1 MTLSKFIYSFFCSVL
16 FVLSGAQNIVLKS
29 PLKNAVFQHGINDI
43 EFLWEDQNSLSWNI
57 DISTTMSFAT
67 FSSYISNTNFTNL
80 DLSSNPSGVYFWRT
94 RSNSDTSV
102 VRSFNL
108 ITLNSL
114 GNLLYHI
121 NGQEGVTATS
131 NNVSSIANLAGSNF
145 NATQSNPFW
154 KPELIPSIINNQD
167 VFKFGGATGSS
178 LSFMDLDNFSI
189 ADTNFTIISA
199 YKQLSLNS
207 LLSYLLGSG
216 SPLGGV
222 FTAGSVAGG
231 YNFGVFNGPGNV
243 IRLTAASNF
252 DWGVKSANY
261 NKLYNNGINSSVIS
275 GGTISSLYF
284 NTIGV
289 RPDLPNLN
297 FHGYLGDVLVYNEIL
312 SLSNR
317 KLIEDYIK
325 TKYTPYPDLGSDQ
338 IVCGTSTKIGFREGH
353 GYSSIVWSN
362 GVTNSDSIT
371 ITQNGTYHVTIES
384 FGWSISDTIVVGGI
398 IPKPTIS
405 LNSNQILC
413 YGDSVEVSHIPIPG
427 FSRIWTN
434 GDTSANTMYRDSSQ
448 IIQLSI
454 IDSNNCIASSDDF
467 ILEID
472 SIVLKSTLG
481 PDRNTCLGT
490 SLSVITSALGPLSY
504 SWSTGDTTSF
514 TSTQSI
520 GFQDIFVEMTT
531 INNCVFRDTISI
543 NALNLQAPNVNF
555 ESDTVC
561 LFSPSSLLDLS
572 TAGGTDNIIS
582 WNWQFPSG
590 DSSLLQNP
598 QFSFQNYNSSVT
610 LTVETDSSC
619 SNSIA
624 KTIPNHLIPIA
635 EFVDFIACAQDSIQL
650 SSNSGVASP
659 DNIDSFQWLVEN
671 VNYDDENPLVYV
683 SSLGN
688 QVVRLIVE
696 TDKLCKDTVSRI
708 VEIFPALLPD
718 FEAEQICIGD
728 TTLFTDITPSFSIID
743 RTWIFDFFGQTST
756 IQNPRF
762 YYPNPGT
769 YDVKL
774 SLTNAIGCQSEIV
787 KSIEIRD
794 LPEVGLVYDNTCE
807 GAESAIFDVS
817 STDSGFITSQTWII
831 DGEELAGDSVYYTFE
846 NLGFNPVFFS
856 VTDNFNC
863 TNDTSILISV
873 YPLPQVDFD
882 FSPNYGEA
890 PIAIQFE
897 NLSSADA
904 VDFLWSFGE
913 NNSGSLDENPTYT
926 YTQNGIYNIT
936 LVASNL
942 YGCSDSLSR
951 EIPIIPTELD
961 VELSSLSIQKTTLSD
976 GSIRYTPR
984 VLVKNVGS
992 RAITTIDLLASID
1005 SESKVAETWEGL
1017 LTIGQAFVYEFSA
1030 FFIVPNS
1037 DLVDYLCVEA
1047 ANVNDNTEINF
1058 SNNKVCEI
1066 QNGLIQ
1072 SSNLYPNPT
1081 QETVFMDV
1089 ITTKQ
1094 GQLKLDLYDL
1104 LGRTIFADK
1113 TISVQK
1119 GYNQI
1124 SIDCRSLQAGEY
1136 LVRMIYQD
1144 EVYSQTLI
1152 ITNK

>member
-1 MTLSKFIYSFFCSVL
+1 MVNQGGLYALSVL
-16 FVLSGAQNIVLKS
+16 DTNNCI
-29 PLKNAVFQHGINDI
+29 FQSDTFEVVIDSFSVTFSLGNDTSLCLGNLIYANTPPGVMINSY
-43 EFLWEDQNSLSWNI
+43 LWGNS
-57 DISTTMSFAT
+57 DVTPSTTVQSQGN
-67 FSSYISNTNFTNL
+67 FSVEVVNNNQCLARDTVFITSLGNAPTANFSVDTLCESQQAIFL
-80 DLSSNPSGVYFWRT
+80 DQSLPSG
-94 RSNSDTSV
+94 S
-102 VRSFNL
+102 
-108 ITLNSL
+108 TLNSWSWNF
-114 GNLLYHI
+114 GDI
-121 NGQEGVTATS
+121 NQ
-131 NNVSSIANLAGSNF
+131 
-145 NATQSNPFW
+145 
-154 KPELIPSIINNQD
+154 
-167 VFKFGGATGSS
+167 SS
-178 LSFMDLDNFSI
+178 LPNPSTTF
-189 ADTNFTIISA
+189 
-199 YKQLSLNS
+199 QNS
-207 LLSYLLGSG
+207 GFYQVELQVGA
-216 SPLGGV
+216 V
-222 FTAGSVAGG
+222 
-231 YNFGVFNGPGNV
+231 NGC
-243 IRLTAASNF
+243 F
-252 DWGVKSANY
+252 
-261 NKLYNNGINSSVIS
+261 
-275 GGTISSLYF
+275 
-284 NTIGV
+284 
-289 RPDLPNLN
+289 
-297 FHGYLGDVLVYNEIL
+297 
-312 SLSNR
+312 
-317 KLIEDYIK
+317 
-325 TKYTPYPDLGSDQ
+325 
-338 IVCGTSTKIGFREGH
+338 
-353 GYSSIVWSN
+353 
-362 GVTNSDSIT
+362 
-371 ITQNGTYHVTIES
+371 
-384 FGWSISDTIVVGGI
+384 
-398 IPKPTIS
+398 
-405 LNSNQILC
+405 
-413 YGDSVEVSHIPIPG
+413 
-427 FSRIWTN
+427 
-434 GDTSANTMYRDSSQ
+434 
-448 IIQLSI
+448 
-454 IDSNNCIASSDDF
+454 
-467 ILEID
+467 
-472 SIVLKSTLG
+472 
-481 PDRNTCLGT
+481 
-490 SLSVITSALGPLSY
+490 
-504 SWSTGDTTSF
+504 GDTTITVEVIQGPSANFSFDVICAGSSANLGDESFSNTANPVSSWFWDFGAGQTSITQVPSF
-514 TSTQSI
+514 TLSNEGNYPVKLIVSNEY
-520 GFQDIFVEMTT
+520 GCYDT
-531 INNCVFRDTISI
+531 IN
-543 NALNLQAPNVNF
+543 
-555 ESDTVC
+555 
-561 LFSPSSLLDLS
+561 
-572 TAGGTDNIIS
+572 
-582 WNWQFPSG
+582 
-590 DSSLLQNP
+590 
-598 QFSFQNYNSSVT
+598 
-610 LTVETDSSC
+610 
-619 SNSIA
+619 
-624 KTIPNHLIPIA
+624 
-635 EFVDFIACAQDSIQL
+635 
-650 SSNSGVASP
+650 
-659 DNIDSFQWLVEN
+659 
-671 VNYDDENPLVYV
+671 
-683 SSLGN
+683 
-688 QVVRLIVE
+688 
-696 TDKLCKDTVSRI
+696 KL

-774 SLTNAIGCQSEIV
+774 SLTNAIGCQSEVV

-794 LPEVGLVYDNTCE
+794 LPEVDLVYDNTCE
-807 GAESAIFDVS
+807 DAESALFDAS

-846 NLGFNPVFFS
+846 DLGFNPVFLS

-992 RAITTIDLLASID
+992 KAITTIDLLASID
-1005 SESKVAETWEGL
+1005 SESKVAETLEGL
-1017 LTIGQAFVYEFSA
+1017 LTIGQAFVYEFSS

-1037 DLVDYLCVEA
+1037 YLVDYLCVEA

-1072 SSNLYPNPT
+1072 SYNLYPNPT

-1144 EVYSQTLI
+1144 EVYSQALI